1 MLRFKDVAK
10 RDLMALDIDT
20 ERCEELVENRTGWR
34 NTLRKGG
41 EALEARWF
49 EKLAIQRLAL

>member
-41 EALEARWF
+41 EALEAR
-49 EKLAIQRLAL
+49 